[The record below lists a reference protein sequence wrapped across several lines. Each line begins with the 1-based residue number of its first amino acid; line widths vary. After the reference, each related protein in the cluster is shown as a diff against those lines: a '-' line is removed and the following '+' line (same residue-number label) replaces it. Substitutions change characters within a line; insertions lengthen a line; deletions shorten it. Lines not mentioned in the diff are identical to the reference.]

1 MYGSQGSL
9 VSHVDSIVGGG
20 VEAAVLVKHRLRLR
34 RRGWGHAFAPE
45 DDGLWAA
52 GDPPPRDGCSLE
64 VLIDGAEI
72 HDHAWL
78 QPADALARRDAGEID
93 LAPPTWVTLW
103 RLSAAPTV
111 AAAVDDARRREPEKF
126 ETHIVQADGV
136 PVAVWHGDPAYETGD
151 INAPGPRHRLLMLP
165 DGWRFEDTRS

>member
-1 MYGSQGSL
+1 MTRNSRPFES
-9 VSHVDSIVGGG
+9 GG
-20 VEAAVLVKHRLRLR
+20 A
-34 RRGWGHAFAPE
+34 WCF
-45 DDGLWAA
+45 
-52 GDPPPRDGCSLE
+52 E